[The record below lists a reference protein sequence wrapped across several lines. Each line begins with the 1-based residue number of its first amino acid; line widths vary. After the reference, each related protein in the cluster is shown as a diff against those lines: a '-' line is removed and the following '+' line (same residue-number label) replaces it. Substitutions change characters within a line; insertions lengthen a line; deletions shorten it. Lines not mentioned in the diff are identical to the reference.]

1 MADAELL
8 VRILGLGR
16 SWSMRP
22 GKDPADPL
30 RLTKRAAYFNT
41 TGLPAGSQISR
52 FWTVPGFVRFNGNSG
67 LSPHEPLRA
76 IGAIFACAGVTQ
88 HSGHNRLL
96 AVGTRNASLAATHC
110 LLAID
115 NRTHGRIDFS
125 RLWCNGATVVAASEH
140 KGEQQ
145 TLLLL
150 ATHGQLLTSVGT
162 WSVRRLQGRDR
173 MVLTDEPLGGRTA

>member
-16 SWSMRP
+16 SWSLRP

-30 RLTKRAAYFNT
+30 RFSKRAAYFNT
-41 TGLPAGSQISR
+41 TGLPAGSRVSR

-88 HSGHNRLL
+88 HSGQNRLL
-96 AVGTRNASLAATHC
+96 AVGKRNASLVATHF

-115 NRTHGRIDFS
+115 DRMHGRIDFS
-125 RLWCNGATVVAASEH
+125 RPWCNGVTVVAASEY

-150 ATHGQLLTSVGT
+150 ATDGQFPTSAGT
-162 WSVRRLQGRDR
+162 WSVRRVQGRDR
-173 MVLTDEPLGGRTA
+173 MVLTDEPLGGRTV